1 MIGDAA
7 AAVSRGDAAEAAREV
22 LSRLPLPLEEKR
34 AVLERLRTE
43 RATDLAGRVRPVIMP
58 RLRRTP
64 MAPGEPKA
72 PGAAARV
79 GPGRPAAWRDV
90 GALRRVALLLLVTAQ
105 TGAAAW
111 LTTAVL
117 PYHGERPLEVAIL
130 ALSTLLLGWVSVGFW
145 TAVAGFLVL
154 LAGRARPLGPSPAD
168 GEAGELPADARTAVV
183 MPIANEDVARVFAGL
198 EATYTSVA
206 RTGALDRFDF
216 FVLSDS
222 SDADVR
228 VAEAMAWL
236 RFCCEADAFGRVF
249 YRWRRHRIK
258 RKSGNV
264 ADFCRRWGGRYR
276 YMVVLDADSVMS
288 GGCLTSL
295 VRRMEADPTAGI
307 IQTAPRAAGRVTP
320 FGRLQ
325 QFAIRVYGPL
335 FAAGIAWWQ
344 LGASYYWGH
353 NAIIR
358 VAPFMRHCALGR
370 LRGRGQRARE
380 ILSHDFVEAALM
392 RRAGWSVW
400 IAHDLTGSYEEVP
413 ATLDDELRRDARWC
427 RGNLINARFSL
438 AEGLHPAHRAVFL
451 GGVMSYVSAPLWLA
465 SLALTTASIALQA
478 LVPPR
483 YFLHP
488 RQLFPVWPEW
498 HRAWALALTLATA
511 AILFAP
517 KVLGLVLALVR
528 GARDFGG
535 PVRLAASAL
544 VEMIASAVVAP
555 VRMVFHTLFVAA
567 ALAGRR
573 LDWRSPRRDDAQT
586 TWGEAAR
593 RYGPATVLALAWAA
607 GVGLVAPAFL
617 WWLLPV
623 AGALAVSIPAAVL
636 SSRAS
641 LGRRLRAARI
651 LSTPEETRP
660 PLELRLVRRALRRGG
675 PSFRFADA
683 IVDPVV
689 NAVACAISAPRRGDR
704 PLVLGARRRLVAA
717 ALDGPGALGARQR
730 MLLLSDPVALAEV
743 HAAVWASPAARARWE
758 R

>member
-1 MIGDAA
+1 MELHPSPRLIGDDAA
-7 AAVSRGDAAEAAREV
+7 AAAREV
-22 LSRLPLPLEEKR
+22 LSRLSLPLEEKR
-34 AVLERLRTE
+34 AVLERLRSE
-43 RATDLAGRVRPVIMP
+43 RATDLAGRVRPVTMP
-58 RLRRTP
+58 SLRRTP
-64 MAPGEPKA
+64 MAPGA
-72 PGAAARV
+72 PGRRAGGRA
-79 GPGRPAAWRDV
+79 GPGRAAAWRDV
-90 GALRRVALLLLVTAQ
+90 GALRRVALLLLVAAQ

-117 PYHGERPLEVAIL
+117 PYHGERPLEAAIL
-130 ALSTLLLGWVSVGFW
+130 ALSTLLIAWVSVGFW
-145 TAVAGFLVL
+145 TAVAGFLSL
-154 LAGRARPLGPSPAD
+154 LAARARPAGAAPPA
-168 GEAGELPADARTAVV
+168 AGELPAEARTAVV

-198 EATYTSVA
+198 EATYTSLA
-206 RTGALDRFDF
+206 RTGHLDRFDF

-222 SDADVR
+222 SDPDLR
-228 VAEAMAWL
+228 VGEAMAWL

-288 GGCLTSL
+288 GACLTDL

-307 IQTAPRAAGRVTP
+307 IQTAPRAAGRDTP

-335 FAAGIAWWQ
+335 FAAGIAFWQ

-370 LRGRGQRARE
+370 LRGRVAGERE

-400 IAHDLTGSYEEVP
+400 IAHDLAGSYEEVP

-427 RGNLINARFSL
+427 RGNLINARFLL

-465 SLALTTASIALQA
+465 SLALSTASIALQA

-488 RQLFPVWPEW
+488 RQLFPIWPEW
-498 HRAWALALTLATA
+498 HRAWAIALTLATA

-517 KVLGLVLALVR
+517 KALGVVLALAR

-535 PVRLAASAL
+535 PVRLAASAV
-544 VEMIASAVVAP
+544 VEMIASSLMAP

-573 LDWRSPRRDDAQT
+573 LEWRSPRRDDDAQT
-586 TWGEAAR
+586 TWREAGR
-593 RYGPATVLALAWAA
+593 RYGAMTAVALAWAG
-607 GVGLVAPAFL
+607 GVALVAPQFL

-623 AGALAVSIPAAVL
+623 VGALAVSVPAAVL
-636 SSRAS
+636 SSRAA

-651 LSTPEETRP
+651 LATPEETRP
-660 PLELRLVRRALRRGG
+660 PLELRLVRRTLRRGG
-675 PSFRFADA
+675 PSFHLADA
-683 IVDPVV
+683 VVDPVV
-689 NAVACAISAPRRGDR
+689 NAVVCAISAPPRRGDR
-704 PLVLGARRRLVAA
+704 PLLAGARRRLVAA
-717 ALDGPGALGARQR
+717 ALGGPEALGARQR
-730 MLLLSDPVALAEV
+730 MLLLGDPVALAEV
-743 HAAVWASPAARARWE
+743 HAAVWASPAVRARWE